1 MDQQTDLRLHP
12 VDADALPS
20 VAQVAWFES
29 LLPAIRRLPVSR
41 GRVTRLIL
49 ERLLPSRGRVAVP
62 LAAGFDLTGS
72 PLSMV
77 TVMHVMSRR
86 GWDDHVLSICLDA
99 LKPNGVFYDIGAN
112 AGYISLAAAKQRRSA
127 QVIAFE
133 PLPALAEDVALAAR
147 RNGFDHLSVYNV
159 ALSAENGEA
168 ELFLPTQSVHAS
180 FVSREEGAT
189 MVKVPTV
196 RLDDAVAA
204 GTIPPPSVIKL
215 DVEGA
220 EMLVVDGA
228 VETLRTHRPL
238 ICFECDLNAERFG
251 HTPGSFMGRLR
262 SLGYTRFESAAPDGT
277 RVVLD
282 EKAQASA
289 GYGDFVASA

>member
-1 MDQQTDLRLHP
+1 MDQPTAFRLQPLVAANLPP
-12 VDADALPS
+12 VAR
-20 VAQVAWFES
+20 VAWFES
-29 LLPAIRRLPVSR
+29 LLPAIRRLPAAR
-41 GRVTRLIL
+41 GRITRLIL

-77 TVMHVMSRR
+77 TVMHVMAQR
-86 GWDDHVLSICLDA
+86 GWDDHVLHICLDA
-99 LKPNGVFYDIGAN
+99 LQPGGVLYDIGAN
-112 AGYISLAAAKQRRSA
+112 AGYISLAAAQARRSA
-127 QVIAFE
+127 KVIAFE
-133 PLPALAEDVALAAR
+133 PLPALAEDVALAAQLG
-147 RNGFDHLSVYNV
+147 GFDHLSVYNV

-189 MVKVPTV
+189 RVKVPTV

-204 GTIPPPSVIKL
+204 GILPPPTVIKL

-220 EMLVVDGA
+220 EMLVLDGA
-228 VETLRTHRPL
+228 AETLRTHRPL

-262 SLGYTRFESAAPDGT
+262 ALGYTRFEAAAPDGT
-277 RVVLD
+277 RTPLD
-282 EKAQASA
+282 EAAQARA
-289 GYGDFVASA
+289 GWGDFVASA

>member
-1 MDQQTDLRLHP
+1 MDQQTDLRLRALDATRLPP
-12 VDADALPS
+12 VAS
-20 VAQVAWFES
+20 VGWFEA
-29 LLPAIRRLPVSR
+29 LLPAIRRLPAAR

-49 ERLLPSRGRVAVP
+49 ERLLPRRGRVAVP
-62 LAAGFDLTGS
+62 LAAGFDLAGS

-77 TVMHVMSRR
+77 TVMHVMARR
-86 GWDDHVLSICLDA
+86 GWDDHVLTICLDA
-99 LKPNGVFYDIGAN
+99 LKPGGVLYDIGAN
-112 AGYISLAAAKQRRSA
+112 AGYISLAAAKARPDA

-133 PLPALAEDVALAAR
+133 PLLALAEDVALAAH
-147 RNGFDHLSVYNV
+147 RNGFDRLSVYNV
-159 ALSAENGEA
+159 ALSSENGEA

-189 MVKVPTV
+189 LVKVPTV

-204 GTIPPPSVIKL
+204 GLLPPPTVVKL

-220 EMLVVDGA
+220 EMLVLEGA
-228 VETLRTHRPL
+228 AETLRAHRPT

-262 SLGYTRFESAAPDGT
+262 ALGYTRFESAAPDGT
-277 RVVLD
+277 RTVLD
-282 EKAQASA
+282 EAAQARAS
-289 GYGDFVASA
+289 YGDFVASA

>member
-1 MDQQTDLRLHP
+1 MDQQTDLRLRA
-12 VDADALPS
+12 VDAAALPP

-77 TVMHVMSRR
+77 TVMHVMSQR
-86 GWDDHVLSICLDA
+86 GWDDHVLNICLGA
-99 LKPNGVFYDIGAN
+99 LTPGGVLYDIGAN
-112 AGYISLAAAKQRRSA
+112 AGYISLAAAHARRSA
-127 QVIAFE
+127 RVIAFE

-147 RNGFDHLSVYNV
+147 RNGFDHLDVYNV

-180 FVSREEGAT
+180 FVSREKGAT
-189 MVKVPTV
+189 MVKVPTAK
-196 RLDDAVAA
+196 LDDAVAA
-204 GTIPPPSVIKL
+204 GIIPPPSVIKL

-262 SLGYTRFESAAPDGT
+262 ALGYTRFESAAPDGT
-277 RVVLD
+277 RTPLD
-282 EKAQASA
+282 EKAQANA

>member
-1 MDQQTDLRLHP
+1 MDQQTDLRLRA
-12 VDADALPS
+12 VDADALPP
-20 VAQVAWFES
+20 VAQVAWFEA
-29 LLPAIRRLPVSR
+29 LLPHIRRLPAAR

-77 TVMHVMSRR
+77 TVMHVMAQR
-86 GWDDHVLSICLDA
+86 GWDDHVLAICLDA
-99 LKPNGVFYDIGAN
+99 LTPGGVFYDIGAN
-112 AGYISLAAAKQRRSA
+112 AGYISLAAARRMRDVR
-127 QVIAFE
+127 VIAFE

-147 RNGFDHLSVYNV
+147 RNGFDRLDVYNV

-180 FVSREEGAT
+180 FVSREQGARS
-189 MVKVPTV
+189 VKVPTV

-204 GTIPPPSVIKL
+204 GIIPPPTVVKL

-228 VETLRTHRPL
+228 EATLRAHRPL

-251 HTPGSFMGRLR
+251 HTPGSFMARLR
-262 SLGYTRFESAAPDGT
+262 GLGYTRFESAAPDGT
-277 RVVLD
+277 RTPLD
-282 EKAQASA
+282 EAAQARA
-289 GYGDFVASA
+289 GWGDFVASA